1 MGALGPGATP
11 GGQWLVSRNV
21 GRAAPLNAK
30 QVPDDEMLNG
40 VLHPALRKTR
50 PLRKL
55 GVAEGWPTLL
65 GRCRQDQVDQE
76 G

>member
-1 MGALGPGATP
+1 
-11 GGQWLVSRNV
+11 
-21 GRAAPLNAK
+21 
-30 QVPDDEMLNG
+30 MLNG